1 MISTGNLNLLGSI
14 SLNLTVALMVGC
26 IGTYGAHV
34 RLTAVQTILWCLRQ
48 TVPSARRQ
56 MFIIAVAR
64 QPMQYSSGT
73 LSVEYQGCTSLMMV
87 QDLPFLDTPLSTHSE
102 LHGGIILCGVVQY
115 TPLYWSWIQCQNN
128 NPLCPSSDS
137 FTCNGYYLSTIDH

>member
-1 MISTGNLNLLGSI
+1 
-14 SLNLTVALMVGC
+14 MVGC
-26 IGTYGAHV
+26 IGTCGAHV
-34 RLTAVQTILWCLRQ
+34 RLTAVQTTIWLRK

-56 MFIIAVAR
+56 IFIIAVAR
-64 QPMQYSSGT
+64 QPMQYLSGT

-115 TPLYWSWIQCQNN
+115 TSLY
-128 NPLCPSSDS
+128 
-137 FTCNGYYLSTIDH
+137 